1 MFFYKK
7 LTKTKGSRS
16 ISIPFVNSGDHRR
29 IRNFA
34 GSIDHEI
41 IRQGRDLAFY
51 YSIVVKKNKSR
62 LILPFQARLKKGYS
76 DDIYSNIIASIT
88 KCMNC

>member
-7 LTKTKGSRS
+7 LTKTIGSRS

-62 LILPFQARLKKGYS
+62 LILPFQARLKKGIPM
-76 DDIYSNIIASIT
+76 IYIQIL
-88 KCMNC
+88 